1 MDIRLMGLDNP
12 LFHTLHHM
20 MDLAADD
27 SDKSNNVPSRN
38 YVRDAK
44 AMAAT
49 PADIKEFQNSYVF
62 IIDMPGL
69 KSSDIKVQ
77 LEEDN
82 VLIISGERKRE
93 EEKLEGAKYVR
104 MERRFGKFMRKFVL
118 PENANANAIS
128 AVCQDGVLT
137 VTVQKLP
144 PPEPKK
150 PKTIEVKVA

>member
-1 MDIRLMGLDNP
+1 MEFKLMGLDSP
-12 LFHTLHHM
+12 LLDTIRQM
-20 MDLAADD
+20 MVLTDD
-27 SDKSNNVPSRN
+27 SAEKSFNAPTRS

-49 PADIKEFQNSYVF
+49 PADVTEYPHSYVF

-77 LEEDN
+77 LEDDN

-93 EEKLEGAKYVR
+93 EEKEGAKYLR
-104 MERRFGKFMRKFVL
+104 MERRIGKLMRKFML
-118 PENANANAIS
+118 PENANKDAIS

-144 PPEPKK
+144 PPQPKK
-150 PKTIEVKVA
+150 PKTIEVKIA

>member
-1 MDIRLMGLDNP
+1 MDIRLMGLENP

-20 MDLAADD
+20 MDLHADD

-38 YVRDAK
+38 YLRDAK

-49 PADIKEFQNSYVF
+49 PADIKEYKNSYVF
-62 IIDMPGL
+62 IVDMPGL

-77 LEEDN
+77 LEDGN
-82 VLIISGERKRE
+82 VLIISGESKRE
-93 EEKLEGAKYVR
+93 EEKEGAKYVR
-104 MERRFGKFMRKFVL
+104 MERRVGKFMRKFLL
-118 PENANANAIS
+118 PENANTDAIS

-137 VTVQKLP
+137 VTVEKLP

-150 PKTIEVKVA
+150 PKTVEAKVA